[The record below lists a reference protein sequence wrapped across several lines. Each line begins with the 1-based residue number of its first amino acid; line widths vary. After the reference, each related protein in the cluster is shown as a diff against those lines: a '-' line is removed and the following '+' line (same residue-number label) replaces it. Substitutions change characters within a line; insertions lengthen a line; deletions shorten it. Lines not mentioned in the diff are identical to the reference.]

1 MNIKRKK
8 YCWLVSHTSLR
19 LQRHSAKIKLRIASS
34 SCLDARIIRL
44 AQTRS
49 QEPNVPGTPCIKH
62 EITYVFKLFA
72 FHGGCGLLIE
82 SPRHSVTRPTLR
94 IRHACMVNTAMYTLV
109 YEHSKKRDQERMVMT
124 AGPCSDPLWL
134 DVMIFGLSQVNS

>member
-62 EITYVFKLFA
+62 EITYVFKLFEVYQLMGSQSTHCA
-72 FHGGCGLLIE
+72 
-82 SPRHSVTRPTLR
+82 SVRR
-94 IRHACMVNTAMYTLV
+94 VCDTA
-109 YEHSKKRDQERMVMT
+109 T
-124 AGPCSDPLWL
+124 AAL
-134 DVMIFGLSQVNS
+134 